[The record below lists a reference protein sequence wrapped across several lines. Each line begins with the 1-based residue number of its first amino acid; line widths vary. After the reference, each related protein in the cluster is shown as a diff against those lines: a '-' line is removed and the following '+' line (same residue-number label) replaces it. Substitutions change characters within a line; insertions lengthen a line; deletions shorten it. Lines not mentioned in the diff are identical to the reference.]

1 MTPIRTTLATVLI
14 ALLFAASSQVPASAT
29 DLEPVSPTTT
39 PSILVEPAPTPP
51 IDVDSRPWTTCSAV
65 KQAWLADHEGM
76 TWVTPLDL
84 TDADADGIDYGD
96 EHYYGTDPNN
106 PDTDGDGIDD
116 GDECRNGTNPLLISP
131 IDPDDPAFADP
142 RADPPIDVVPR
153 PWTTCAA
160 AKQAWL
166 AEYGGMAS
174 SLDLTDTDGDGI
186 TDDDERYYGTDPN
199 NPDTDGDSIDDGE
212 ECRWGTNPLYAD
224 DPPMTCCARPPTT
237 TLPAGTT
244 PDDDVEEGL
253 PYLDVNPPQIV
264 VIVPAPPT
272 TTPDKLVIAGPDDVV
287 VELYPVKDDM
297 IPTWMWPLLVVLLAA
312 GSYAAYR
319 RWRNQEG

>member
-39 PSILVEPAPTPP
+39 PSILVEPDPTPP

-116 GDECRNGTNPLLISP
+116 G
-131 IDPDDPAFADP
+131 
-142 RADPPIDVVPR
+142 
-153 PWTTCAA
+153 
-160 AKQAWL
+160 
-166 AEYGGMAS
+166 
-174 SLDLTDTDGDGI
+174 
-186 TDDDERYYGTDPN
+186 
-199 NPDTDGDSIDDGE
+199 E
-212 ECRWGTNPLYAD
+212 ECRGGSNPLDAE
-224 DPPMTCCARPPTT
+224 DPPMACCARPTTTTVPPTTTTTPPPTT
-237 TLPAGTT
+237 TL
-244 PDDDVEEGL
+244 
-253 PYLDVNPPQIV
+253 
-264 VIVPAPPT
+264 
-272 TTPDKLVIAGPDDVV
+272 DKLVIVGPDDVV
-287 VELYPVKDDM
+287 VELYPVKDDL
-297 IPTWMWPLLVVLLAA
+297 IPTWLWPLLFVLLAA
-312 GSYAAYR
+312 GSYAGYR

>member
-39 PSILVEPAPTPP
+39 PSILVEPDPTPP

-106 PDTDGDGIDD
+106 PDTDGDG
-116 GDECRNGTNPLLISP
+116 
-131 IDPDDPAFADP
+131 
-142 RADPPIDVVPR
+142 
-153 PWTTCAA
+153 
-160 AKQAWL
+160 
-166 AEYGGMAS
+166 
-174 SLDLTDTDGDGI
+174 
-186 TDDDERYYGTDPN
+186 
-199 NPDTDGDSIDDGE
+199 IDDGE